1 MARKNVKDRI
11 LDCLRAHYWVTPIN
25 CFLETG
31 NYKLATHISTL
42 IKEGYKID
50 KETVY
55 YERSDGS
62 RSHYM
67 QYHLVSEPEES
78 EM

>member
-1 MARKNVKDRI
+1 MARQKIRDRI
-11 LDCLRAHYWVTPIN
+11 LEYMRHHEWITPFECLN
-25 CFLETG
+25 EFG

-42 IKEGYKID
+42 IREGYKID

-55 YERSDGS
+55 YTKYDGTPG
-62 RSHYM
+62 HYV

>member
-1 MARKNVKDRI
+1 MARQKIRDRI
-11 LDCLRAHYWVTPIN
+11 LEYMRHHEWITPID
-25 CFLETG
+25 CFMEFR

-55 YERSDGS
+55 YARSDGS

-67 QYHLVSEPEES
+67 QYHLVSEPEGS